1 MHHPYGPEVTQM
13 ISDMMDNEMLDKVEK
28 HYYIPFSLSI
38 FLLSYIEFNFQIQD
52 KKWGYTKYI
61 IYLGLEVNL
70 LGWKLFCLK
79 KELQR

>member
-13 ISDMMDNEMLDKVEK
+13 ISDMMDNKMLDKVEK
-28 HYYIPFSLSI
+28 HYYIPFPLSI
-38 FLLSYIEFNFQIQD
+38 FLLSYIELYFQIQD

-61 IYLGLEVNL
+61 IYLGLKVNL

-79 KELQR
+79 KELPR

>member
-13 ISDMMDNEMLDKVEK
+13 ISDMMDNKMLDKVEK

-52 KKWGYTKYI
+52 KKWGYTCD
-61 IYLGLEVNL
+61 
-70 LGWKLFCLK
+70 WKSISLDGNYSA
-79 KELQR
+79 

>member
-13 ISDMMDNEMLDKVEK
+13 ISDMMDNKMLDKVEK
-28 HYYIPFSLSI
+28 HYYIPFPLSI
-38 FLLSYIEFNFQIQD
+38 FLLSYIELYFQIQD

-79 KELQR
+79 KELPR